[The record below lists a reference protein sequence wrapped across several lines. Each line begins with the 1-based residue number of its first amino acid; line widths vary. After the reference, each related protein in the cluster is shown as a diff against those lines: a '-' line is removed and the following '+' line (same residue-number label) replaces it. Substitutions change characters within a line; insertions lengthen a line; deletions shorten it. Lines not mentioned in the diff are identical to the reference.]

1 VIVTIENFG
10 TVAEGDGWTL
20 YRCGQPDDDG
30 FRELLRLGVNTI
42 LKMNATEEFSDA
54 EEIRLF
60 LPGTVEFLPL
70 TTYFPDPDYARE
82 AVRVI
87 QSLTDAGKS
96 VAVHCSHGRDR
107 TGLVIAAW
115 RILVSGWSVERSDE
129 ERRRFGPM
137 TSDGDVVECLRGLA
151 GTEEQSPRGGYLRAA
166 YRLADGTVIVTGFRH
181 ETSALPSNFRQSG
194 SGYEDGFVDQDG
206 KFLTRAEAAG
216 RPRQPP
222 VAELE
227 ITEDSATLSDAEL
240 QELGLDSDYL
250 TRLQRPK

>member
-1 VIVTIENFG
+1 MSLENFSLVSEDA
-10 TVAEGDGWTL
+10 TWAL
-20 YRCGQPDDDG
+20 YRSGQPDEGG
-30 FRELLRLGVNTI
+30 FRELLRLGVNSI

-54 EEIRLF
+54 EEVRLF
-60 LPGTVEFLPL
+60 SPGTVEFLPL

-82 AVRVI
+82 AVKTI
-87 QSLTDAGKS
+87 QSLTGAGKR

-115 RILVSGWSVERSDE
+115 RILVSGWSVERADE

-137 TSDGDVVECLRGLA
+137 TPDDDVVECLRGLA
-151 GTEEQSPRGGYLRAA
+151 GAEEQSPRGGYLRAA

-181 ETSALPSNFRQSG
+181 EASALPSSLRQSG

-206 KFLTRAEAAG
+206 KFLTRSEAVG

-250 TRLQRPK
+250 TRLKPPKG